1 VGRRAAEEAEKTG
14 TIQEG
19 RQLKE
24 LLIFDLDGTLIDS
37 KRDLADS
44 VNAMRTWLGEP
55 PLSDETVYS
64 YVGNGAPVLV
74 RRALPGRDEAEIQR
88 GLGYF
93 LEYYRDHMLDATTLY
108 PGVRE
113 ALDELLAVD
122 VKMAVLTNKPVRF
135 SEHLIKGLGL
145 DGHFFRVYGG
155 NSFEEKKP
163 HPKGIELLMKE
174 SGIGREQTIM
184 IGDSAVDI
192 MTARNA
198 QVRACG
204 VSWGFQPETFADAP
218 PDFVIDDM
226 KELVELVTAR

>member
-1 VGRRAAEEAEKTG
+1 VGRRVEEKTEKTG
-14 TIQEG
+14 KAQEG

-44 VNAMRTWLGEP
+44 VNAMRVHLGEP
-55 PLSDETVYS
+55 PLADQTVYS

-74 RRALPGRDEAEIQR
+74 RRALPGRDEEEIAR
-88 GLGYF
+88 GLGFF

-113 ALDELLAVD
+113 ALDRLHAAD
-122 VKMAVLTNKPVRF
+122 IAMAVLTNKPVRF
-135 SEHLIKGLGL
+135 SMRLLEGLGL
-145 DGHFFRVYGG
+145 EMHFFRVYGG

-163 HPKGIELLMKE
+163 HPRGVDLLVAE
-174 SGIGREQTIM
+174 SGVERSRTVM
-184 IGDSAVDI
+184 VGDSAVDVR
-192 MTARNA
+192 TARNA
-198 QVRACG
+198 GVQACG
-204 VSWGFQPETFADAP
+204 VSWGFQPETFAAAP

-226 KELVELVTAR
+226 RELADMII

>member
-1 VGRRAAEEAEKTG
+1 M
-14 TIQEG
+14 
-19 RQLKE
+19 KE

-44 VNAMRTWLGEP
+44 VNAMRVHLGEP
-55 PLSDETVYS
+55 PLADETVYS

-74 RRALPGRDEAEIQR
+74 RRALPGRPEEEIQR

-113 ALDELLAVD
+113 ALDQLIAAN

-135 SEHLIKGLGL
+135 SEHLVKGLGL
-145 DGHFFRVYGG
+145 DGHFFRIYGG

-163 HPKGIELLMKE
+163 HPIGIERLMEE
-174 SGIGREQTIM
+174 SAIGRADTIM
-184 IGDSAVDI
+184 VGDSAVDI
-192 MTARNA
+192 QTARNA

-204 VSWGFQPETFADAP
+204 VTWGFQPETFSAAP
-218 PDFVIDDM
+218 PDFTIDHM
-226 KELVELVTAR
+226 SELVSRVVG

>member
-1 VGRRAAEEAEKTG
+1 
-14 TIQEG
+14 
-19 RQLKE
+19 LND

-44 VNAMRTWLGEP
+44 VNAMRVYLNEP
-55 PLSDETVYS
+55 PLADQAVYS

-74 RRALPGRDEAEIQR
+74 RRALPGRDEEEIER
-88 GLGYF
+88 GLKFF

-113 ALDELLAVD
+113 ALDELLAAD

-163 HPKGIELLMKE
+163 HPKGIEMLIEE
-174 SGIGREQTIM
+174 SGASRDQTM
-184 IGDSAVDI
+184 MVGDSAVDV

-198 QVRACG
+198 QVKACG
-204 VSWGFQPETFADAP
+204 VRWGFQPETFASAP
-218 PDFVIDDM
+218 PDFMIDDM
-226 KELVELVTAR
+226 RELVGMVIPS

>member
-1 VGRRAAEEAEKTG
+1 M
-14 TIQEG
+14 
-19 RQLKE
+19 KE

-44 VNAMRTWLGEP
+44 VNAMRVHLGEP
-55 PLSDETVYS
+55 PLDDQTVYS

-74 RRALPGRDEAEIQR
+74 RRALPGRDEEEIEQ
-88 GLGYF
+88 GLKFF
-93 LEYYRDHMLDATTLY
+93 LDYYREHMLDATTLY

-113 ALDELLAVD
+113 ALDELLAAG

-135 SEHLIKGLGL
+135 SEHLVKGLGL
-145 DGHFFRVYGG
+145 DGHFFRIYGG
-155 NSFEEKKP
+155 NSFAEKKP
-163 HPKGIELLMKE
+163 HPKGIDLLMEE
-174 SGIGREQTIM
+174 SGIGREHTIM

-204 VSWGFQPETFADAP
+204 VSWGFQPETFAAAP
-218 PDFVIDDM
+218 PDFVIDKM
-226 KELVELVTAR
+226 SELVGMIVGR

>member
-1 VGRRAAEEAEKTG
+1 
-14 TIQEG
+14 
-19 RQLKE
+19 LNE

-44 VNAMRTWLGEP
+44 VNAMRRHLGEP
-55 PLSDETVYS
+55 VLADETVYS

-74 RRALPGRDEAEIQR
+74 RRALPGRDEEEIER
-88 GLGYF
+88 GLRFF
-93 LEYYRDHMLDATTLY
+93 LDYYRDHMLDATTLY

-113 ALDELLAVD
+113 GLDRLLAAN

-135 SEHLIKGLGL
+135 SEHLVKGLGL
-145 DGHFFRVYGG
+145 DGHFFRIYGG

-163 HPKGIELLMKE
+163 HPKGIELLMEE
-174 SGIGREQTIM
+174 SGVGRAETIM
-184 IGDSAVDI
+184 VGDSAVDVL
-192 MTARNA
+192 TARNA

-204 VSWGFQPETFADAP
+204 VSWGFQPETFAAAP

-226 KELVELVTAR
+226 SELVGMVIGG

>member
-1 VGRRAAEEAEKTG
+1 MN
-14 TIQEG
+14 
-19 RQLKE
+19 E

-44 VNAMRTWLGEP
+44 VNAMRVHLGEP
-55 PLSDETVYS
+55 HLPDEMVYS

-74 RRALPGRDEAEIQR
+74 RRALPGRDEEEIER
-88 GLGYF
+88 GLKFF
-93 LEYYRDHMLDATTLY
+93 LDYYRDHMLDATTLY

-113 ALDELLAVD
+113 ALDQLLAAD

-163 HPKGIELLMKE
+163 HPKGIELLMEE
-174 SGIGREQTIM
+174 SGIGRDQTIM
-184 IGDSAVDI
+184 VGDSSVDI

-204 VSWGFQPETFADAP
+204 VSWGFQPETFAAAP

-226 KELVELVTAR
+226 SELVGMVIAG

>member
-1 VGRRAAEEAEKTG
+1 
-14 TIQEG
+14 
-19 RQLKE
+19 LKE

-44 VNAMRTWLGEP
+44 VNAMRLHLGEP
-55 PLSDETVYS
+55 PLADETVYS

-74 RRALPGRDEAEIQR
+74 RRALPGRPEEEIQR

-113 ALDELLAVD
+113 ALDELLANN

-145 DGHFFRVYGG
+145 DGHFFRIYGG

-163 HPKGIELLMKE
+163 HPKGIELLMEE
-174 SGIGREQTIM
+174 SGIGRAETIM
-184 IGDSAVDI
+184 VGDSAVDV

-204 VSWGFQPETFADAP
+204 VSWGFQPETFAAAP

-226 KELVELVTAR
+226 KELVGMVVG